1 MKEKLDMKWRLNKKE
16 KEREIKKNV
25 GIGRIIIL
33 IKKYSKNQKKKY
45 RVSDKVEV
53 IYLYIGKGKNS
64 RYKKCF

>member
-16 KEREIKKNV
+16 REREIKKNV